1 MAVAYASAHGTTRNP
16 FSPLRLIIGSDRRPS
31 ALKSCEVISASLE
44 ASLRRS
50 GSSEGAVF
58 KRINSKRTTH
68 RWTPSWVQSLRPAV
82 PNAHPSQTPC
92 FTGSVCARWDHG
104 ESPRPKAMASTPY
117 PKPSRPYA
125 NFASF
130 PPGQNANDS
139 FLDNARGLTEDGTIV
154 TLQALDYNCHTR
166 GSTLWTDAMW
176 QMVTKGCGAPGCAFD
191 GAALPPSR
199 PEQFPVCR
207 QPFRNQIREG
217 SPLTHQKSGPSPSF
231 ELGLTIS
238 IELRIVLRD
247 PLSGLAE
254 L

>member
-1 MAVAYASAHGTTRNP
+1 
-16 FSPLRLIIGSDRRPS
+16 
-31 ALKSCEVISASLE
+31 
-44 ASLRRS
+44 
-50 GSSEGAVF
+50 
-58 KRINSKRTTH
+58 
-68 RWTPSWVQSLRPAV
+68 
-82 PNAHPSQTPC
+82 
-92 FTGSVCARWDHG
+92 
-104 ESPRPKAMASTPY
+104 MASNPY

-125 NFASF
+125 NFASSLPRPMQTTHF
-130 PPGQNANDS
+130 STVRQRFN
-139 FLDNARGLTEDGTIV
+139 RGWHDCYPTSV
-154 TLQALDYNCHTR
+154 RLQLSYPR
-166 GSTLWTDAMW
+166 GSIFWTDAMW